1 MTIINTSK
9 NNCKNCYK
17 CIRECPVKAIE
28 FSNNQAQIIEEEC
41 VLCGICYNACP
52 QEAKQ
57 LFSDLDFVKT
67 WLLQGESVHVS
78 IAPSFL
84 SDFYKSDFNSIEK
97 GLIELGFSGAQQT
110 SVAATY
116 VKKKYETH
124 LKDTNK
130 KVLISSCCPTIN
142 LLIQKHY
149 PHLIPFLSTTP
160 SPMVVHGTTI
170 KQKETTDKVVFIGP
184 CISKKQEQS
193 MYPDSLDAVISF
205 LELKTWFEEANITYT
220 KTEDSMNLMGRTN
233 QFPIAGG
240 IIKSFTSF
248 EQDRHYLAVDG
259 IKACM
264 EALDDISHG
273 IIDQCFIEMSA
284 CRGSCVGG
292 PLRNRKHNTPLKS
305 LININRNVVD
315 ADFSFEENTFNT
327 IEAVYD
333 NLQVVHPQI
342 SEKALQKVLFN
353 MGKDDTAN
361 HLNCGSCGYLT
372 CRDKAIAVIQGKAD
386 LTMCLPYLK
395 DRAESFSD
403 HIIQSAPNGV
413 IVLNEKLQIQVMNPA
428 ACEIFQ
434 LNNAKDSLTQHIA
447 VLKDPT
453 LYYDLI
459 ESKKRKKHK
468 RYYLPDVERFIDET
482 IVYDYD
488 FKVFICVLR
497 DITKEINMQKAKTA
511 TKNQALA
518 ITNEVIQKQMR
529 AVHEI
534 ASLLGETT
542 ADTKVALSQLKDVLN
557 DE

>member
-41 VLCGICYNACP
+41 VLCGMCYNACP

-67 WLLQGESVHVS
+67 WLLQGEKVYVS

-84 SDFYKSDFNSIEK
+84 SDFYKSDLNGIEK
-97 GLIELGFSGAQQT
+97 GLLQLGFSGIEQT

-116 VKKKYETH
+116 VKKQYEEQ
-124 LKDTNK
+124 LKESQK

-160 SPMVVHGTTI
+160 SPMVVHGAKL
-170 KQKETTDKVVFIGP
+170 KQKEAADKVVFIGP
-184 CISKKQEQS
+184 CISKKQEQETHK
-193 MYPDSLDAVISF
+193 DSIDAVLSF
-205 LELKTWFEEANITYT
+205 LELKTWLESENIDFTKEENI
-220 KTEDSMNLMGRTN
+220 KNVKGRTN

-240 IIKSFTSF
+240 IIKSFTKF
-248 EQDRHYLAVDG
+248 EDNRHYLAVDG
-259 IKACM
+259 IEACM
-264 EALDDISHG
+264 EALEDISQG
-273 IIDQCFIEMSA
+273 IIDNCFIEMSA

-315 ADFSFEENTFNT
+315 TDYDFNETTFEIATEYY
-327 IEAVYD
+327 E
-333 NLQVVHPQI
+333 NLQVTHPDI
-342 SEKALQKVLFN
+342 NEEDLKKVLIN
-353 MGKDDTAN
+353 MGKNDVSS
-361 HLNCGSCGYLT
+361 HLNCGSCGYPT

-413 IVLNEKLQIQVMNPA
+413 IVLNEKLQVQVMNPA
-428 ACEIFQ
+428 ACKIFQ
-434 LNNAKDSLTQHIA
+434 LKSAQDSITQHIA

-453 LYYDLI
+453 IYYDLI
-459 ESKKRKKHK
+459 ESKKSKKHK
-468 RYYLPDVERFIDET
+468 RYYLPEVERFIDET
-482 IVYDYD
+482 IVYDED

-497 DITKEINMQKAKTA
+497 DITKEIQMQKAKTA
-511 TKNQALA
+511 AKNQTLS

-542 ADTKVALSQLKDVLN
+542 AETKVALARLKDVLT